1 MGRPL
6 VRIYKF
12 HFPGDIIDMGNQA
25 EKEKIRE
32 FCYELALALRRIT
45 GRVIENDCQEL
56 AEDLGEKAP
65 QAAVEDSRK
74 SSGLETSSKKD

>member
-1 MGRPL
+1 
-6 VRIYKF
+6 
-12 HFPGDIIDMGNQA
+12 MGNQA

-56 AEDLGEKAP
+56 AKDLGEKAP

-74 SSGLETSSKKD
+74 SNGLETPTKKD